1 MANKIRDR
9 LIELGIEL
17 PLAQK
22 PKVAKIKGWSI
33 LGNTLYISG
42 MIPQWEGDVRFIGKV
57 GKEFSIEQGR
67 EAAHLSALNVL
78 AQAYDALDGDLDRIV
93 QIAKVNGFVS
103 CTPEITEVAA
113 VVNGASELFLDIFG
127 ERGAHA
133 RVAVGVATMPI
144 GVAVEIEAIMEIDC
158 PIKA

>member
-1 MANKIRDR
+1 MTIIAAR
-9 LIELGIEL
+9 LSELGITL
-17 PLAQK
+17 PKAQK

-42 MIPQWEGDVRFIGKV
+42 MIPQWEGDVRYIGKV
-57 GKEFSIEQGR
+57 GKEFTIEEGR
-67 EAAHLSALNVL
+67 EAARLSALNVL

-93 QIAKVNGFVS
+93 QIAKVSGFVA
-103 CTPEITEVAA
+103 CTPETTEVAA

-133 RVAVGVATMPI
+133 RIAVGVATMPI
-144 GVAVEIEAIMEIDC
+144 GVAVEVEAIMEISV
-158 PIKA
+158 

>member
-78 AQAYDALDGDLDRIV
+78 AQAYDALDGDLDRIL